1 MNNYT
6 VFFEIYGKKL
16 KTTVKAKSEDEAK
29 KLIAEK
35 IIFYKVVKE
44 IDDNNPEIFKDIF
57 GDIFKF

>member
-1 MNNYT
+1 MNKYT